1 MNFANSLSPSTTC
14 WSIVWLDAAF
24 VPTADVV
31 VLDLNAIAAAVPTA
45 PIPTAIGTIAFPDA
59 DDDVEMDATIVF
71 AGGTETLTF
80 APFVPSFFGA
90 RR

>member
-1 MNFANSLSPSTTC
+1 
-14 WSIVWLDAAF
+14 LDAAF

-45 PIPTAIGTIAFPDA
+45 PIPTAIDMMAPPFPD